1 MIKNMFAEAIF
12 MEQTM
17 ITNNNKLFDKAM
29 EIKTVM
35 PNGTQWA
42 CDTYNSLGS
51 YDLEKDKDYNNVVLT
66 AKEYVKAFALQY
78 GLTLSNIRCNDA
90 WVNVSDPGAFQEYH
104 LHPNNHFS
112 AVYYVRVPEGSG
124 DLLLRSAETQTDMFP
139 LPIGSETIYTNKTF
153 RVTPRDGMLVIFRS
167 NVLHMVTK
175 NLSDEPRVSVAM
187 NFEVS

>member
-17 ITNNNKLFDKAM
+17 LTNNNKLFDKAM

-51 YDLEKDKDYNNVVLT
+51 YDLERDKDYNTVVEL
-66 AKEYVKAFALQY
+66 AKDYVKAFCLQY
-78 GLTLSNIRCNDA
+78 GLTSPNVKCNDS

-112 AVYYVRVPEGSG
+112 AVYYVRVPENSG

-139 LPIGSETIYTNKTF
+139 LPLGQETTFTNKTYQ
-153 RVTPRDGMLVIFRS
+153 VTPREGMIVIFRS

>member
-12 MEQTM
+12 MEQT
-17 ITNNNKLFDKAM
+17 NLSNNKLFDKAI

-51 YDLEKDKDYNNVVLT
+51 YDLEKDKDYKVVVDT
-66 AKEYVKAFALQY
+66 AKQYVESFSVQY
-78 GLTLSNIRCNDA
+78 GITSPNVKCNDS
-90 WVNVSDPGAFQEYH
+90 WVNVAAPGAFQEYH

-124 DLLLRSAETQTDMFP
+124 DLILRSAETQTDMFP
-139 LPIGSETIYTNKTF
+139 LPLGEETVFTNKTY
-153 RVTPRDGMLVIFRS
+153 RITPRDGMMVVFRS

-175 NLSDEPRVSVAM
+175 NLSEEPRVSVAM

>member
-51 YDLEKDKDYNNVVLT
+51 YDLQNDKDYGIVVTT
-66 AKEYVKAFALQY
+66 AKEYIKAFALQY
-78 GLTLSNIRCNDA
+78 GLSDCEVTCNDA
-90 WVNVSDPGAFQEYH
+90 WVNVASPGAFQEYH

-112 AVYYVRVPEGSG
+112 AVYYVRVPENSG

-139 LPIGSETIYTNKTF
+139 LPLGDETLFTNKTF

-175 NLSDEPRVSVAM
+175 NMSNEPRVSVAI
-187 NFEVS
+187 NFEVK